1 MSWFLLCFYWWAILH
16 LPERRLI
23 FFNQLVHFHKTLKW
37 SKWSFYAL
45 WTSKCS
51 ESHLRTFVNLSKILL
66 KKISCSIIWHLTI
79 VWQLIVLLLFKQSA
93 VMHSVQL
100 SCHIE
105 EWCKDGDSGA
115 RVAMG
120 CVCVFKFPPQSQ
132 FVRKLPLWQTKQ
144 GKIKHLNRQENES
157 LRFNRKMHYR
167 LKCPIGFWNEQK
179 VDKSRCLFLS
189 QKNYPKFCENV
200 DHAQKKAQNSEAPFM
215 VKLDF

>member
-115 RVAMG
+115 RVWG
-120 CVCVFKFPPQSQ
+120 VCVCSNS
-132 FVRKLPLWQTKQ
+132 PLRVNLWGSYHSDRQNKERLSTWT
-144 GKIKHLNRQENES
+144 GKKMNRSGLTE
-157 LRFNRKMHYR
+157 
-167 LKCPIGFWNEQK
+167 KCTIG
-179 VDKSRCLFLS
+179 
-189 QKNYPKFCENV
+189 
-200 DHAQKKAQNSEAPFM
+200 
-215 VKLDF
+215 

>member
-157 LRFNRKMHYR
+157 TRFNGQC
-167 LKCPIGFWNEQK
+167 LKRFNCSQTFW
-179 VDKSRCLFLS
+179 
-189 QKNYPKFCENV
+189 PKI
-200 DHAQKKAQNSEAPFM
+200 
-215 VKLDF
+215 